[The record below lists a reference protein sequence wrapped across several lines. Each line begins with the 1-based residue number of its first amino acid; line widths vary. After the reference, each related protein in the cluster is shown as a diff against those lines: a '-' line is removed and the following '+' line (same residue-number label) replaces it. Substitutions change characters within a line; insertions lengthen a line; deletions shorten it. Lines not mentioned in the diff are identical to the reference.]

1 MPSAPGS
8 SSNRPAL
15 PRPRASGMEDT
26 EGFVK
31 VLGYDL
37 YYRSAGPP
45 DAPAVLALH
54 GGPGATHDYLLPFRD
69 LTRWGYRV
77 VFFDQLACGRS
88 EIPPGTD
95 LFTLAYHVEE
105 TEGIRTALNLG
116 QVHLIGSSYGGLLAL
131 AYAIKYQNHLRS
143 LVTVGGLAD
152 VPFAQ
157 AEMNRL
163 IDLLPPEEAQAIRVH
178 SSRGELTHPE
188 YVRATDRFYRTY
200 TCRLPEWPPELTHSL
215 ALALKRP
222 VYPYMNGPNEF
233 TITGTI
239 KEINIVADLPRIRV
253 PTLVTGGRY
262 DEVTPAVAQQIH
274 SGIPGSRRVTFEGS
288 SHTPFWEEREKFMSV
303 VAAFLQDVDK
313 AHAQAAART

>member
-1 MPSAPGS
+1 M
-8 SSNRPAL
+8 
-15 PRPRASGMEDT
+15 DDQ

-31 VLGYDL
+31 ILGYNL
-37 YYRSAGPP
+37 YYRSAGAA
-45 DAPAVLALH
+45 DAKATVLALH
-54 GGPGATHDYLLPFRD
+54 GGPGGSHDYLLPLRD

-95 LFTLAYHVEE
+95 LFTLEHHVEE
-105 TEGIRTALNLG
+105 TEGIRTALGLG

-131 AYAIKYQNHLRS
+131 AYAIKYQQHLRS
-143 LVTVGGLAD
+143 LVTIGGLPD
-152 VPFAQ
+152 VPFAS

-163 IDLLPPEEAQAIRVH
+163 IDELPADDARAIH
-178 SSRGELTHPE
+178 LHFSRGELTHPE
-188 YVRATDRFYRTY
+188 YLRATDRFYHTY
-200 TCRLPEWPPELTHSL
+200 VCRLPEWPPELTRTLKL
-215 ALALKRP
+215 ADERP
-222 VYPYMNGPNEF
+222 VYRYMNGPNEF

-239 KEINIVADLPRIRV
+239 RNINLVPDLPRIRV

-274 SGIPGSRRVTFEGS
+274 AGIPGSRRITFEKS
-288 SHTPFWEEREKFMSV
+288 SHTPFWEERETFMAS

-313 AHAQAAART
+313 TLEARRART

>member
-1 MPSAPGS
+1 
-8 SSNRPAL
+8 
-15 PRPRASGMEDT
+15 MEDT

-37 YYRSAGPP
+37 YYRSAGPK
-45 DAPAVLALH
+45 DAPVVLTLH
-54 GGPGATHDYLLPFRD
+54 GGPGGTHDYLLPLID

-77 VFFDQLACGRS
+77 VFFDQLACGQS

-95 LFTLAYHVEE
+95 LFTLAHHVEE

-131 AYAIKYQNHLRS
+131 AYAIKYQRHLRS

-163 IDLLPPEEAQAIRVH
+163 IDLLPPEDARAIHVH
-178 SSRGELTHPE
+178 SSRNELTHPE
-188 YVRATDRFYRTY
+188 YVRATDRFYHEY
-200 TCRLPEWPPELTHSL
+200 ACRLPEWPPELVRTLTL
-215 ALALKRP
+215 ALERP

-239 KEINIVADLPRIRV
+239 RDINIVADLSQIRV

-262 DEVTPAVAQQIH
+262 DEVTPAVAQQIQ
-274 SGIPGSRRVTFEGS
+274 SAIPGSRRVTFENS
-288 SHTPFWEEREKFMSV
+288 SHTAFWEEREKFMSV
-303 VAAFLQDVDK
+303 VAAFLQDVDQAR
-313 AHAQAAART
+313 AHAGART